1 MDNASY
7 HNTFAEKVPNS
18 NSKKADMQEWLT
30 YKNIEFREDM
40 KKIELYDII
49 LKHKD
54 NSKNYAIDAIAKEN
68 DIDILRLP
76 PYHPDLNPI
85 EKIWGVLKNYVANR
99 NIDQNYTSILNL
111 INERLAMINVT
122 IWDKTC
128 QHVEETENKYWK
140 DYDDEQEFTI
150 YVGDSESDNDT
161 SSFYDSDENSISSA
175 NKEH

>member
-85 EKIWGVLKNYVANR
+85 EKFGVY
-99 NIDQNYTSILNL
+99 
-111 INERLAMINVT
+111 
-122 IWDKTC
+122 
-128 QHVEETENKYWK
+128 
-140 DYDDEQEFTI
+140 
-150 YVGDSESDNDT
+150 
-161 SSFYDSDENSISSA
+161 
-175 NKEH
+175 